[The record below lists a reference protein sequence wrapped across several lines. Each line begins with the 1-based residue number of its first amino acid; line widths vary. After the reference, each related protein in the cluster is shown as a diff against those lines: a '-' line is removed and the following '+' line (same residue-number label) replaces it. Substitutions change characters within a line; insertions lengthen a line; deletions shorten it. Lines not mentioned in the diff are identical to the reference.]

1 MYKSFDFVGKK
12 PSKAQILAKAKA
24 LASQGFEALEIFWGE
39 NFITL
44 IKRDGQW
51 LGLCWI
57 KDISGDDIAKALNQ
71 GAK

>member
-1 MYKSFDFVGKK
+1 MYKDFDLVGKK
-12 PSKAQILAKAKA
+12 PSKAQVLAKAKE
-24 LASQGFEALEIFWGE
+24 LAKQGFEGIEIFWGE

-51 LGLCWI
+51 LGLCWL
-57 KDISGDDIAKALNQ
+57 KNISGDDIARALNE